1 MVGRKVGVIP
11 NDEPP
16 KDDVAQAAQ
25 PNTGQGD
32 QPNDDAVA
40 AGPGNQLQDNI
51 TQPAGK
57 EQKPTMKT
65 GPQPDGELSE
75 VSARRPNQDIE
86 QANEANR
93 SSSID

>member
-1 MVGRKVGVIP
+1 MIGRKVGVIP

-16 KDDVAQAAQ
+16 KEDTAQAAQ
-25 PNTGQGD
+25 PNTGQGA

-57 EQKPTMKT
+57 EQQPRLKP
-65 GPQPDGELSE
+65 GAQPEGELSGI
-75 VSARRPNQDIE
+75 SANPRNEGIE

-93 SSSID
+93 SASID